1 MLRKALKSRCQI
13 TNGIHQ
19 SHLLAT
25 TCASPG
31 ATILNPDRFAAGAV
45 VDALGKHYEGVFFPT
60 MGKHVVW
67 SLLYRSIKKRSH
79 CIV

>member
-45 VDALGKHYEGVFFPT
+45 VDALGKHYEGVSFQQWENMLFR
-60 MGKHVVW
+60 VCYID
-67 SLLYRSIKKRSH
+67 L
-79 CIV
+79 